1 MAVTGNNFSSMRD
14 PLNDKPVSG
23 KPAQEASSEV
33 FKKDVSGIFVNSGFK
48 GQGKS

>member
-1 MAVTGNNFSSMRD
+1 MAVTDNNFSSMRD

-23 KPAQEASSEV
+23 KPAKEASAEV
-33 FKKDVSGIFVNSGFK
+33 FKKDVGGIFVNSGFK